1 MVYFSSTLTW
11 QVDVGKDVSL
21 SQTRAAIC
29 VPCCWVCLF
38 ARICGQEWS
47 DLRHCNIFHHSSL
60 CWQECFQS
68 SIELSSSL
76 SITLPLCW
84 QVVVKVTGITLITL
98 RCRVLS
104 SCDLGSSW
112 NRSKHLPIFQCCT
125 PKGGSSDNQTKK
137 YDNNYDENY
146 DNFLDEDLISLDV
159 ELTRKPIYKLWLVPS
174 KESHLG
180 SSTYF
185 ISISMDYHPKE
196 I

>member
-84 QVVVKVTGITLITL
+84 QVVVKVTEITLITL

-125 PKGGSSDNQTKK
+125 PKGTRQIIKQRNMITIMMKIMTTFLMKTWSVWTLNWQGSRYTSCGWCQARRVT
-137 YDNNYDENY
+137 
-146 DNFLDEDLISLDV
+146 
-159 ELTRKPIYKLWLVPS
+159 
-174 KESHLG
+174 
-180 SSTYF
+180 
-185 ISISMDYHPKE
+185 
-196 I
+196 